1 MRKQDKLRE
10 NLMKEV
16 KEKEKVIE
24 DLKAEIKAGEEV
36 TKENEILKLKN
47 KN

>member
-24 DLKAEIKAGEEV
+24 DLKAEIKAGDAKIA
-36 TKENEILKLKN
+36 KENEILK
-47 KN
+47 